1 LKRYRALGYT
11 TSERYFYMRC
21 GWPGRSTYI
30 LPIRNVQAVAVRQTP
45 VDQKLGLATL
55 SIDSAGQ
62 SRLGGPQ
69 LPNLP
74 VDEAYRL
81 ARRIAHRAASTQY
94 RW

>member
-1 LKRYRALGYT
+1 MRYRALGYT
-11 TSERYFYMRC
+11 TSERYFYMRR

-30 LPIRNVQAVAVRQTP
+30 LPIRNVQAVAVRRTP
-45 VDQKLGLATL
+45 LPKLGLATL
-55 SIDSAGQ
+55 LIDSAGQ

-74 VDEAYRL
+74 VDEAYAL
-81 ARRIAHRAASTQY
+81 ARTIAHRAASTQY